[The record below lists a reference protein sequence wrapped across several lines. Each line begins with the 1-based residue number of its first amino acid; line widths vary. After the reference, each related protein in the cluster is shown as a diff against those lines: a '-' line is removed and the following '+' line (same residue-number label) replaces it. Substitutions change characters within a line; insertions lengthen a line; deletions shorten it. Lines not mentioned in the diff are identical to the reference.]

1 MSDDVQNAQT
11 TTQAMIGATMAI
23 AMFLSI
29 LNMTS
34 PAGVWLILGLYQMLM
49 LLILTRAFI
58 PEVVRQY
65 LTGMNFALM
74 NFNFIPYIRIPF
86 IYEAHE
92 WIKFEQNSEDMKD
105 IAISDG
111 STIINNVLFLAM
123 LLVFI
128 LVHMPIAL
136 IYY

>member
-65 LTGMNFALM
+65 LAGMNFALM
-74 NFNFIPYIRIPF
+74 NFNVIPYIRIPF
-86 IYEAHE
+86 ISEAHE

-105 IAISDG
+105 IGISDG

-128 LVHMPIAL
+128 LVHIPIAL